1 MNKIDW
7 SRNFEWFVNIGGT
20 ISSILVIIYMIIL
33 IKYILFDKTT
43 TLKVN
48 VYATL
53 TEHYHE
59 ALTKTPEEIKNYFQN
74 KFPIGKT
81 EIIPNEFIAEKKRK
95 IMAEIILTNPNKLA
109 VVIGSDEHDIKILNI
124 YNREGNK
131 IEHINVN
138 KRKDMPTKNQTK
150 IEKGQLKLNKGD
162 YIAILTQEFGEN
174 GEQEIEIEV
183 DGHKKT
189 ISLSPLHMNPNPT
202 NYIEVKNNI
211 KSYIIKYL
219 KK

>member
-7 SRNFEWFVNIGGT
+7 SKNFEWFVNIGGT
-20 ISSILVIIYMIIL
+20 ISSVIVILYIIIL
-33 IKYILFDKTT
+33 IKYIFIDKTT
-43 TLKVN
+43 ILKIN

-53 TEHYHE
+53 TPRYKE
-59 ALTKTPEEIKNYFQN
+59 ALMNSPEKIKNGFYN
-74 KFPIGKT
+74 RFPIDKT
-81 EIIPNEFIAEKKRK
+81 EIIPNEFIAEKKRD

-109 VVIGSDEHDIKILNI
+109 VIIGSDEHNIKLLNI

-131 IEHINVN
+131 IEHV
-138 KRKDMPTKNQTK
+138 KVKERKDMPIKNREK
-150 IEKGQLKLNKGD
+150 IEKGQLELNKGD

-174 GEQEIEIEV
+174 GEQKVEIEIE
-183 DGHKKT
+183 GHRKT
-189 ISLSPLHMNPNPT
+189 ISLSPIQMNKSAT
-202 NYIEVKNNI
+202 NYMEFKNSI